1 MMFPLT
7 IHNKILKFSLD
18 FVFYFLKIPEVT
30 PNVFQWEMAFKKG
43 GSPIRHLGPKIQ
55 YVQLH
60 DTIKNSRC

>member
-30 PNVFQWEMAFKKG
+30 PNVFQWEMAFKKRG
-43 GSPIRHLGPKIQ
+43 FPDPPSWPENP
-55 YVQLH
+55 VCA
-60 DTIKNSRC
+60 TS